1 MWRFSLKSFYGR
13 NAAHPPED
21 LLPFFAVLG
30 LPPNLTHKKNFYMF
44 YGISLASGGG
54 LGGYRPVSVGTNESR
69 YPGWASLTVV
79 RRVRNKSQ
87 QNCEPKRV
95 GVCVRH
101 RVDVL
106 WTSMV

>member
-1 MWRFSLKSFYGR
+1 M
-13 NAAHPPED
+13 N
-21 LLPFFAVLG
+21 VLG

-44 YGISLASGGG
+44 YGISLSSGGG
-54 LGGYRPVSVGTNESR
+54 QSVSRPVSIGTHESR